1 MPNTKDLQPD
11 KISAIVIGDPK
22 SGKTRFSGTWP
33 NPFLYSFDKGMSTLA
48 GMDVE
53 YEVFYDE
60 ERTKPTAYREF
71 DKHFKQLVMDIRDK
85 KKHFRT
91 IILDNM
97 TFLCRWIINDIRKT
111 NNLWDKPLG
120 YEGYGQLK
128 SKLQDVV
135 GLSKIAG
142 VNIVA
147 TAESKIEKDEI
158 TGEIETWPA
167 IEGSYREDIVADF
180 DMAFFMKVTK
190 DMVTKKPIFKLQT
203 VPDHRIKCAGSRW
216 DCGLEPLEDPN
227 YNVILEKIKKRF
239 PTVTMV

>member
-11 KISAIVIGDPK
+11 KMSVIVVGDPK
-22 SGKTRFSGTWP
+22 SGKTRFAGTWP
-33 NPFLYSFDKGMSTLA
+33 NPFLYSFDRGMAALA
-48 GMDVE
+48 GQDVE

-60 ERTKPTAYREF
+60 DRLKPTAYRSF
-71 DKHFKQLVMDIRDK
+71 DTHFRQLVMDIRSGK
-85 KKHFRT
+85 KFFKT

-111 NNLWDKPLG
+111 NNLYNKPLG
-120 YEGYGQLK
+120 YEGYGDLK
-128 SKLQDVV
+128 TKLQDVV

-142 VNIVA
+142 VHIIA

-167 IEGSYREDIVADF
+167 IEGSYREDIVGDF
-180 DMAFFMKVTK
+180 DLALFMKVSK
-190 DMVTKKPIFKLQT
+190 DPATRKPVFKMQT

-216 DCGLEPLEDPN
+216 DCGLEPLEEPN
-227 YNVILEKIKKRF
+227 YATVMEKIKKKF
-239 PTVTMV
+239 PMTAAI